1 MWRSCPYC
9 HQNVFFLFSARHEA
23 QHMRLRSDGQQEEH
37 VTLPP
42 GQRVQQSLDGV
53 PCVYRHEKC
62 GACTGMPEEIIR
74 SYLANP
80 FLYDGTTFCAGCR
93 RYCPE
98 GEFAWTE
105 TGERLSK
112 YFNKLKA
119 EVYLRQSPPRR

>member
-1 MWRSCPYC
+1 MWRHCPYC
-9 HQNVFFLFSARHEA
+9 HRNVFFLFYAGHEA
-23 QHMRLRSDGQQEEH
+23 QHTRLRSDGQQVEH

-42 GQRVQQSLDGV
+42 EQRLYQSLEGV
-53 PCVYRHEKC
+53 PQVYRHEKC

-74 SYLANP
+74 SYLVNP

-98 GEFAWTE
+98 GEFLWTE

-119 EVYLRQSPPRR
+119 EVYLRQSPPQR